1 MAIQVPLVIICLRGV
16 SDNVW
21 HISRTEGNTLKGAF
35 EVKGLFYK
43 VRRHRSTRES
53 VSEKFRVDPKSVRR
67 SPEGVPECEI
77 LNK

>member
-1 MAIQVPLVIICLRGV
+1 MYGVFPEPRVTHLRV
-16 SDNVW
+16 
-21 HISRTEGNTLKGAF
+21 RLKLK
-35 EVKGLFYK
+35 VYSK

-67 SPEGVPECEI
+67 SPEGVQEWEI